1 MKNWKTLAGVGIVAA
16 AFALAGCGSDK
27 QAPAGGES
35 GKMVTIK
42 VGASPVPHSEILN
55 HIKDNLAK
63 EGVKLDIVE
72 FTDYIQ
78 PNLALND
85 KELDANFFQHTP
97 YLENFAK
104 EHNLNLVSLGK
115 VHLEPMGI
123 YSKKLKALNDV
134 KDGAKIAIPNDP
146 TNGGRALLLLQS
158 AQLIKLNPQAGI
170 LATVNDITANPKHLQ
185 FSELEAAQLPRSLD
199 DVDLAV
205 INTNYAIE
213 ADLNPEKDALHLES
227 KDSPYANIV
236 AVRAGDENRPE
247 LKKLMA
253 ALQSDDTRKFI
264 QEKYKGAILP
274 AF

>member
-55 HIKDNLAK
+55 HIKDKLAK